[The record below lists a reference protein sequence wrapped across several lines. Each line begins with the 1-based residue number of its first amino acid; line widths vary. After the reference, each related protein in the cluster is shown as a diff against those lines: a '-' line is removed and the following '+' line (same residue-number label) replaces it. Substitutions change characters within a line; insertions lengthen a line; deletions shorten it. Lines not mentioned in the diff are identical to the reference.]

1 MSGTAP
7 YRVTFHDGQVQL
19 IEIWRE
25 NQRMTFGRP
34 QYAGRCARCGVAMP
48 VFTPDNDTMEVC
60 DRCDAVL
67 RARGVA

>member
-7 YRVTFHDGQVQL
+7 YRVTLYQGRVVL
-19 IEIWRE
+19 VEIWRDGA
-25 NQRMTFGRP
+25 RMTFGTRTFDGTC
-34 QYAGRCARCGVAMP
+34 AHCGREMR

-67 RARGVA
+67 QART